1 MIATTKLRLRT
12 LKSEFV
18 LHTFEAVF
26 VLCGTVLTKLC
37 VKVHDGLGAVEE
49 IALPLPSCFT
59 HRVAKPLDQVLKVL
73 YVYIG
78 LVTIQHLLDSVLA
91 IDSWR
96 EEIVAGDWLGV
107 RFDIFILRRIDHV
120 KHLVVVKE
128 SRHEKCV
135 CQR

>member
-1 MIATTKLRLRT
+1 MIATELRLRT

-49 IALPLPSCFT
+49 IAFPLPSCFT
-59 HRVAKPLDQVLKVL
+59 HRVAEPLDQVLKVL
-73 YVYIG
+73 FVYIG
-78 LVTIQHLLDSVLA
+78 LVAIQHPLHSVLA

-96 EEIVAGDWLGV
+96 EEIVAGDWVGV
-107 RFDIFILRRIDHV
+107 RLSIFMLSRIGHV
-120 KHLVVVKE
+120 E
-128 SRHEKCV
+128 SRHDETIMNGGGDGL
-135 CQR
+135 